1 MFAYGDGRTGGNS
14 MATLTKRQKEIFD
27 FISES
32 ITANGYAPT
41 LEEIGERFDL
51 RSMATVHKHLSNLES
66 KGLIRR
72 KWNHS
77 RAIEIPDDRRRARAV
92 TIPLL
97 GSVAAGR
104 PIEAIEG
111 TDTIDVPES
120 LVRKR
125 NNSFA
130 LRVTGD
136 SMMEEGILDGDV
148 ILVEERPSPIN
159 GEVVVANV
167 DGEATVK
174 RFFREKDGS
183 VRLQPSNAAFQPIL
197 VRDGDLQIRGAVVG
211 LVRRYH

>member
-1 MFAYGDGRTGGNS
+1 
-14 MATLTKRQKEIFD
+14 MATLTKRQKEILD
-27 FISES
+27 YIEQS
-32 ITANGYAPT
+32 ITKNGYAPT
-41 LEEIGERFDL
+41 LEEIGERFEL
-51 RSMATVHKHLSNLES
+51 RSMATVHKHLSNLET

-77 RAIEIPDDRRRARAV
+77 RAIEITEERRRPASI

-111 TDTIDVPES
+111 NDTIDVPQS
-120 LVRKR
+120 LIRKR
-125 NNSFA
+125 DSYA

-148 ILVEERPSPIN
+148 ILVEERPDPRN
-159 GEVVVANV
+159 GDVVVATV

-174 RFFREKDGS
+174 RFYREKNGS
-183 VRLQPSNAAFQPIL
+183 VRLQPSNAAYKPI
-197 VRDGDLQIRGAVVG
+197 VVENGDLKIRGGVVG